1 MQVLPVYERLQQCLL
16 VVVKQQQVGGQA
28 EVAAQCLPLT
38 RTCNYNTHTS
48 VNTQCN
54 RIVTGT
60 LLGDPLTHQ
69 LSGRRCGVQ
78 VVEEEGGGSE
88 ERQDTGFKTTIQ
100 LPPRGHLR

>member
-1 MQVLPVYERLQQCLL
+1 MYERLQQCLL
-16 VVVKQQQVGGQA
+16 VVVKQQQVGGQT

-38 RTCNYNTHTS
+38 RTCNYNKHTHTS

-60 LLGDPLTHQ
+60 LLGVRLTHQ
-69 LSGRRCGVQ
+69 LSGRHCGVQ

-88 ERQDTGFKTTIQ
+88 ERQDTSFKTTIQ